1 MIKLE
6 KITAG
11 YGDHVVLQDL
21 SATFEKNCLTSIVG
35 VNGCGKSTL
44 LKTIL
49 NMVPLQSGEVTID
62 GTSLHAMSRRAIAQK
77 LAYLAQEKSTP
88 DMTVEQMVL
97 HGRFPYLSYPRRYTA
112 RDREIVLAAMEQVGI
127 GNIAHKRMQTL
138 SGGMRQD
145 AYIAMA
151 LAQRTDYIL
160 MDEPT
165 TFLDIAHQLRLMKTL
180 RNLAD
185 NGKGIVTVMH
195 DLPMAFAFSDRILLL
210 HNGRVA
216 CCDTPQ
222 NICRQGILE
231 EIFGITIVESDDGQ
245 SYHYRYGS
253 MGK

>member
-1 MIKLE
+1 MIKLD

-11 YGDHVVLQDL
+11 YEDHVVLQEL
-21 SATFEKNCLTSIVG
+21 SASFEKGSLTSIIG
-35 VNGCGKSTL
+35 INGCGKSTL

-49 NMVPLQSGEVTID
+49 NMVPLQGGEVCID
-62 GTSLHAMSRRAIAQK
+62 GTSLQSMSRKPIAQK
-77 LAYLAQEKSTP
+77 VAYLSQEKSIP

-112 RDREIVLAAMEQVGI
+112 QDREIVIQAMKQMGI
-127 GNIAHKRMQTL
+127 TAFAQKRLQTL

-151 LAQRTDYIL
+151 LAQNTDYIL

-165 TFLDIAHQLRLMKTL
+165 TFLDISHQLGLMKTL

-185 NGKGIVTVMH
+185 SGKGIITVMH
-195 DLPMAFAFSDRILLL
+195 DLPMAFTFSNRILLL

-216 CCDTPQ
+216 CCDTPK
-222 NICRQGILE
+222 NICNREILE
-231 EIFGITIVESDDGQ
+231 EIFGVRIVAEEDGER
-245 SYHYRYGS
+245 YHYQYEY
-253 MGK
+253 